1 MKKVFV
7 LILLGVVLCS
17 ASCIEKRVI
26 LGDEQP
32 EVYLPLLKGQ
42 RVALFSNQ
50 TGVVGDKVISGGI
63 DERWDGVSNRALVPF
78 GNPEVGEHILDAL
91 VRDGVDVRL
100 VFSPEHGFRG
110 KADAG
115 EHVEG
120 EVDEKTGVPILS
132 LYGGGVK
139 LDSLTFDGFD
149 ALVVDIQDVGLRYY
163 TYYVTMKNLIAA
175 CARYGKKVVI
185 LDRPNP
191 NGFYV
196 DGPLLDMAYKSGVG
210 GLRIPIVHGMTLGEL
225 ALMMVGE
232 DWLDELRTPD
242 VSVVKC
248 KNYNHKMKYELILA
262 PSPNI
267 KNMQA
272 VYLYASTC
280 YFEGTVMSLGR
291 GTDWPFEMYGHPDMK
306 NCDFSFT
313 PRSVEGAK
321 NPPLLDQLCYGRD
334 LRGLSNEEI
343 WEEGINI
350 GYVID
355 AYQNLD
361 MGQDFF
367 GNGRFFKLLTG
378 SSKEYD
384 AILSGRTAAEIEA
397 CWADDVAAF
406 KAQRMPYLLYHE

>member
-91 VRDGVDVRL
+91 VREGVDVRL
-100 VFSPEHGFRG
+100 VFSHEHGFRG

-355 AYQNLD
+355 AYLNLD

-378 SSKEYD
+378 SAKIYNSILAGKTKE
-384 AILSGRTAAEIEA
+384 EIEA
-397 CWADDVAAF
+397 SWATDIAAF
-406 KAQRMPYLLYHE
+406 KARRKSYLLYHE

>member
-1 MKKVFV
+1 MRR
-7 LILLGVVLCS
+7 LILILSLLS
-17 ASCIEKRVI
+17 ALLSACGEPRVI

-32 EVYLPLLKGQ
+32 EIYLPLLEGQ

-50 TGVVGDKVISGGI
+50 TGVVGDRVLSGGI
-63 DERWDGVSNRALVPF
+63 AARWDGHANRALVPF
-78 GNPEVGEHILDAL
+78 GEPEVGEHILDAL
-91 VRDGVDVRL
+91 LRQGIEVAC

-115 EHVEG
+115 EHVSG

-132 LYGGGVK
+132 LYGGGVA
-139 LDSLTFDGFD
+139 LDSLTFAGFD

-163 TYYVTMKNLIAA
+163 TYYVTMKKLIAA

-196 DGPLLDMAYKSGVG
+196 DGPLLDMDFQSGVG
-210 GLRIPIVHGMTLGEL
+210 GLPIPIVHGMTLGEL
-225 ALMMVGE
+225 ALMMAGE
-232 DWLDELRTPD
+232 DWLGEPQRPD
-242 VSVVKC
+242 LSVVRC
-248 KNYNHKMKYELILA
+248 KNYDHRMKYELILA
-262 PSPNI
+262 PSPNL

-280 YFEGTVMSLGR
+280 FFEGTVASLGR
-291 GTDWPFEMYGHPDMK
+291 GTDWPFQVYGHPDMTD
-306 NCDFSFT
+306 CDFSFT
-313 PRSVEGAK
+313 PRSVAGAK
-321 NPPLLDQLCYGRD
+321 NPPLLDKLCYGRD

-343 WEEGINI
+343 WEEGINL

-355 AYQNLD
+355 AYRNLD
-361 MGQDFF
+361 IGPDFF

-378 SSKEYD
+378 SAKVYD
-384 AILSGRTAAEIEA
+384 AILAGRTKEEIEA
-397 CWADDVAAF
+397 SWEADIAAF
-406 KAQRMPYLLYHE
+406 KALRQPYLLYDE